1 MDKHMNKNIKIIDC
15 TLRDGEQAP
24 GVAFRPEERTAI
36 ARMLADAGVDELE
49 VGIPAMGHA
58 EQESIRQIRNLNLP
72 IPLTC
77 WCRAVTRDIDM
88 AKECGT
94 GRVHISFPVSRIHM
108 NALRTD
114 EKNILNLLEKTVLY
128 ALRDADFVSVGAQD
142 ALRADPEFL
151 EKFAVL
157 ACECGV
163 HRIRIADTVG
173 IGTPKFVYE
182 LIKGLTRK
190 LPLVPFEFHA
200 HNDLGM
206 AAANALM
213 AAEAGS
219 QWLSVTVNGLGERAG
234 NAPLEEVCAALIF
247 GAGMSCNVKL
257 PHLMEICSFVANASG
272 RPIPAGKPLTG
283 AAVFQHES
291 GIHCHGLLRDPRT
304 YEPFP
309 SEAIGRSPREFILG
323 KHSGTGIIRHLLEKT
338 GIRIDRAQAEN
349 VLGCIRKTAVE
360 TGRGI
365 SAEELIRLH
374 SQMSLNTQTA

>member
-1 MDKHMNKNIKIIDC
+1 MEKHIKIIDC

-24 GVAFRPEERTAI
+24 GIAFRPEERTAI

-58 EQESIRQIRNLNLP
+58 EQESIRQIRNLNLSV
-72 IPLTC
+72 PLTC
-77 WCRAVTRDIDM
+77 WCRAVEKDIDM
-88 AKECGT
+88 AGECKT
-94 GRVHISFPVSRIHM
+94 GRFHISFPVSGIHM
-108 NALRTD
+108 NALHTN
-114 EKNILNLLEKTVLY
+114 EKNILDLLEKTVLY

-142 ALRADPEFL
+142 ALRAEPEFL

-157 ACECGV
+157 AWECGV

-173 IGTPKFVYE
+173 IGTPKSVYQ
-182 LIKGLTRK
+182 LIFRLCRK
-190 LPLVPFEFHA
+190 LPQVPFEFHA

-206 AAANALM
+206 ATANAIM
-213 AAEAGS
+213 AAEAGA

-247 GAGMSCNVKL
+247 GSGLSCNVKL
-257 PHLMEICSFVANASG
+257 PLLMKICSFVAGASG

-283 AAVFQHES
+283 AAAFKHES
-291 GIHCHGLLRDPRT
+291 GIHCQGLLCDPRT

-309 SEAIGRSPREFILG
+309 SEAIGRSSREFVLG
-323 KHSGTGIIRHLLEKT
+323 KHSGTGIIRYLLEKA
-338 GIRIDRAQAEN
+338 GIRLDRSQAEN
-349 VLGCIRKTAVE
+349 LLGYVRKTAVE

-365 SAEELIRLH
+365 SAEELTRLH
-374 SQMSLNTQTA
+374 SQMTFSRMMNLP